1 MSTVRRPTT
10 DSQPAR
16 SGRAAGLPRVPL
28 RGPDLRALAVL
39 GSGIVFIYLAA
50 VLRFP
55 LLAIYNQ
62 PLQNL
67 DKLTGASGATGLVLT
82 CCVVMLFGSYALGA
96 LSLRGNAPA
105 SDWRWRSN
113 ALYLV
118 LFGMPLLFVLVLLFA
133 YPTTSLDLYDY
144 LFRGRML
151 ARYEANTF
159 IFAPQDF
166 PRDPLMDARPVRFIP
181 WSRAVTAYGPLWE
194 GMSWLTARLS
204 GEVPGAPVA
213 TIDPY
218 LLRLM
223 LGYKALGALG
233 YLLCGCAI
241 WLALARAEPRMRLLG
256 TYLWLWNPL
265 ALWESVAAGHNDAWM
280 ALLIVLA
287 VWAASGSLGLI
298 PAGQAPLRRNTQAP
312 PEGNPLLAF
321 LILTAG
327 GLIKYSALFLG
338 PALLVG
344 ALRQRASW
352 EARLRLVLGGGLACA
367 ALVALAYAPF
377 WAGLDTFRAFGDR
390 GTLFTASWLAVLQAW
405 LVEQRLME
413 QGSAQQLASV
423 LALALLVV
431 GVLWSMARA
440 WIEPRAVVRHCLW
453 LMLWFLLVCNTWFQP
468 WYLLWAL
475 ALVALQPQRTAMV
488 AVVGIFCCTG
498 MLTYLA
504 NTFLRT
510 AIDVPVGAWPGESA
524 AWNILLSGLIYAPPL
539 LGLLWRERR
548 RETVRRGARV
558 ARASQSR
565 A

>member
-1 MSTVRRPTT
+1 MSTLRRSTNSP
-10 DSQPAR
+10 PAR
-16 SGRAAGLPRVPL
+16 SGRAAGPPRVPI

-39 GSGIVFIYLAA
+39 GAGIVFIYLAA

-55 LLAIYNQ
+55 LLAIYNL

-67 DKLTGASGATGLVLT
+67 DKLTGASGATGMVMASCLA
-82 CCVVMLFGSYALGA
+82 MLFGSYALGA

-105 SDWRWRSN
+105 GDWRWRSG

-151 ARYEANTF
+151 ARYQVNTF

-166 PRDPLMDARPVRFIP
+166 PSDPLMDSRPVRFIP

-194 GMSWLTARLS
+194 GMSWLTARLA
-204 GEVPGAPVA
+204 GETPGEGVA
-213 TIDPY
+213 TIDPS
-218 LLRLM
+218 LLRLL

-287 VWAASGSLGLI
+287 VWAASGSLGLS
-298 PAGQAPLRRNTQAP
+298 PAGQSPPRRGPQPP
-312 PEGNPLLAF
+312 PEGRPLLAF

-338 PALLVG
+338 PVLLVS
-344 ALRQRASW
+344 ALRQQGSR
-352 EARLRLVLGGGLACA
+352 EARLRLVVGGALACGG
-367 ALVALAYAPF
+367 LVALAYAPF

-390 GTLFTASWLAVLQAW
+390 GTLFTASWLAVLQAL

-413 QGSAQQLASV
+413 QGPAQQLASA
-423 LALALLVV
+423 LALALLVA
-431 GVLWSMARA
+431 GVLWSAARA
-440 WIEPRAVVRHCLW
+440 WVEPRAVARHCLW

-475 ALVALQPQRTAMV
+475 ALVALQPHRTAMV
-488 AVVGIFCCTG
+488 AVLGIFCCTG

-524 AWNILLSGLIYAPPL
+524 AWNILLSLLIYAPPL

-548 RETVRRGARV
+548 RETVRRGARGV
-558 ARASQSR
+558 RRLEARG
-565 A
+565 